1 MRELKSPN
9 DDAHHASLH
18 RNDLYMWSNFYS
30 LAVFV
35 SWPIQAEREN
45 SSPYWV
51 SEGLLYLWK
60 RFGWTGKRWKEGEE
74 EEIEGGL
81 ERGRREVRTCC
92 RSPLCTRSGRRW
104 SEGNGCQ
111 YSESMYA
118 FPGSEIIELLQK
130 ATWCVP
136 VLVKQSR
143 SAVLPTLGTKPQER
157 WTRTSPSTK
166 SKPFF

>member
-1 MRELKSPN
+1 MMMRTTP
-9 DDAHHASLH
+9 AFIGMISL
-18 RNDLYMWSNFYS
+18 NNLYMWSNFYS

-81 ERGRREVRTCC
+81 ERGRREVRTW
-92 RSPLCTRSGRRW
+92 RRRGR
-104 SEGNGCQ
+104 
-111 YSESMYA
+111 
-118 FPGSEIIELLQK
+118 IIRVARGK
-130 ATWCVP
+130 
-136 VLVKQSR
+136 
-143 SAVLPTLGTKPQER
+143 
-157 WTRTSPSTK
+157 
-166 SKPFF
+166 